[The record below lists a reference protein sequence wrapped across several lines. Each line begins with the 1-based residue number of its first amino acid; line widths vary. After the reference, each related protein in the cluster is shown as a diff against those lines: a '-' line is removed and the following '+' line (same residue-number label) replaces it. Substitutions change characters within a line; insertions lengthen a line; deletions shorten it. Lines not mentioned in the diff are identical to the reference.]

1 MASDDRTA
9 VKTYVPQYQKEK
21 WAEHAD
27 ELEMSQSEFVRTMV
41 QAGRSDFGIPSM
53 DNLVSNA
60 EESTESNDDGFQDRI
75 LALLEREGVLD
86 WDELVDRLID
96 DIEEDVDTALGQLQ
110 DDNLVRYSGRKGGY
124 VRTSNE

>member
-41 QAGRSDFGIPSM
+41 QAGRSEFDVPSI
-53 DNLVSNA
+53 DGLA
-60 EESTESNDDGFQDRI
+60 TETAESTDSNDDGFRERI
-75 LALLEREGVLD
+75 LALLEQEGVLG

-96 DIEEDVDTALGQLQ
+96 DIEDDVDAALGRLQ
-110 DDNLVRYSGRKGGY
+110 DDNLVRYSGREGGY
-124 VRTSNE
+124 VRTSDE